1 MIVIMKNHHNN
12 IEKSIINGLI
22 EGDQKSYKILF
33 DQYYDWL
40 CNYVH
45 KLSNDSTLSEDLVQN
60 VFLRLWE
67 KKSTLHIT
75 SSLRN
80 YLFRSCHNEYLMHLR
95 KQKKEIDLLDE
106 LKWKALFQLYQ
117 ENEKTQQEA
126 DWLKIESAIEKLPKK
141 CQEVFKLSRF
151 EQKKHKEIAEILGIS
166 TKTVEIHITKA
177 LRFLKTNVSGF
188 FF

>member
-1 MIVIMKNHHNN
+1 MKYQNHN
-12 IEKSIINGLI
+12 IEKSLIKGLRD
-22 EGDQKSYKILF
+22 GNQKSYKILF
-33 DQYYDWL
+33 DQYYNWL
-40 CNYVH
+40 CNYVY
-45 KLSNDSTLSEDLVQN
+45 KLSKNNALSEDLVQN

-95 KQKKEIDLLDE
+95 QQKKEIDLLDE

-117 ENEKTQQEA
+117 ENEKLQQEE
-126 DWLKIESAIEKLPKK
+126 DWLKIEKAIAKLPRK
-141 CQEVFKLSRF
+141 CQEVFKLSRL